1 VRGGEEEGGA
11 DAVVG
16 VDFWRERGSHLR
28 ALRWFMEWLQR
39 MEVLLKSGRLQLR
52 EKPRSAMRKA
62 DADVDVVLQGSGSA
76 VLCNLERTLPLI

>member
-1 VRGGEEEGGA
+1 MRGGEEKGGA

-16 VDFWRERGSHLR
+16 VDFWRERGTHLR

-62 DADVDVVLQGSGSA
+62 DADVVMQGSGSA